1 MTIGTRA
8 LLVTRFSHFGP
19 KGIPCWFPRCPPVG
33 EISMVLGE
41 MIFSVNVVKTMP
53 ETSHFGMVHKNGK

>member
-1 MTIGTRA
+1 
-8 LLVTRFSHFGP
+8 
-19 KGIPCWFPRCPPVG
+19 
-33 EISMVLGE
+33 MVLGE